1 MRQSSRTFITT
12 IGSVAALLTLGC
24 TAQTAPAPPADAI
37 VSEQATFKVELV
49 VDGLQEPWGMA
60 FLPGGDM
67 LITER
72 PGRLRVLT
80 SQGLD
85 PNLIDGVP
93 KVFAKGQGGLLDIAI
108 DPAFADNNLIYL
120 SYSGVDDDGRS
131 STRVARG
138 RLLDG
143 ALQDF
148 EVIFRSNSASS
159 GGVHWGSRIG
169 FDPAG
174 HLYVTAGDRGNQDT
188 AQNLSRH
195 GGSVIRINA
204 DGSIPDDNPF
214 VGQSGALPEIYSYGH
229 RNPQGLAVHP
239 ETGRVWTQEHGP
251 RGGDEVNLIGAGL
264 NYGWPE
270 ISWGINYSGTPIN
283 GGLREK
289 EGMEQPAHYW
299 DPSIAPSGMTFYN
312 GDAFPEWQGD
322 LFVGALKFQLIS
334 RLEMDGD
341 EVVAEERL
349 LQGQLG
355 RIRDI
360 RTGPDGFL
368 YILTDAANGG
378 LYRVQPAAGG

>member
-1 MRQSSRTFITT
+1 MRQSIKTSIKT
-12 IGSVAALLTLGC
+12 IGSVAAFLTIGC
-24 TAQTAPAPPADAI
+24 TAQTAPVPPGDAI
-37 VSEQATFKVELV
+37 TSEQATFKVELV
-49 VDGLQEPWGMA
+49 TDGLENPWGMA
-60 FLPGGDM
+60 FLPSGDI
-67 LITER
+67 LVTER
-72 PGRLRVLT
+72 PGRLRLLVDGALQP
-80 SQGLD
+80 S
-85 PNLIDGVP
+85 PIAGVP
-93 KVFAKGQGGLLDIAI
+93 EVFAKGQGGLLDVAL
-108 DPAFADNNLIYL
+108 DPAFSDNSLIYL

-143 ALQDF
+143 AMQDF

-169 FDPAG
+169 FDPEG

-188 AQNLSRH
+188 AQNLARH

-204 DGSIPDDNPF
+204 DGSVPDDNPF
-214 VGQSGALPEIYSYGH
+214 VGQGDAQPEIFSYGH

-251 RGGDEVNLIGAGL
+251 RGGDEVNLIEAGV

-283 GGLREK
+283 NGLREQD
-289 EGMEQPAHYW
+289 GMAQPAHFW
-299 DPSIAPSGMTFYN
+299 DPSIAPSGMIFYD

-322 LFVGALKFQLIS
+322 LFVGALKFQLIA

-341 EVVAEERL
+341 KIIAEERL
-349 LQGQLG
+349 LEGQLG
-355 RIRDI
+355 RIRDV

-368 YILTDAANGG
+368 YILTDDSNGG
-378 LYRVQPAAGG
+378 LFRLAPAS